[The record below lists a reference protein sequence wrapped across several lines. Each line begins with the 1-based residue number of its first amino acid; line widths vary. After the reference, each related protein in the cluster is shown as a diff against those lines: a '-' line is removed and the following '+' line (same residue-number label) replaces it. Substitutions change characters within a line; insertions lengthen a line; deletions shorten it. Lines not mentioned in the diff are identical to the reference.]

1 MKLAISALISFAVT
15 AAGSAAGQQATP
27 TPIEEHVVAPSLPD
41 QPNKEGVVRPSG
53 SMPTD
58 SEGYVRTN
66 RGAVDPSSTSP
77 APGGAAAQGS
87 ATGSGAARGTA
98 KAPTFSSPPISASPA
113 AGSAHAKAGVVS
125 PKPVAV
131 SHGAASTVT
140 SYQKGKSLTVKTPA
154 GSLVEYRLGKGTILP
169 DDLGPGRQVLV
180 ETKIVKKHRVA
191 TKVSYAEGR
200 VVLTNV
206 N

>member
-1 MKLAISALISFAVT
+1 MKLTIPALVSFAVV
-15 AAGSAAGQQATP
+15 AAGSAAAQQATP
-27 TPIEEHVVAPSLPD
+27 TPVEQHVVAPSLPD

-66 RGAVDPSSTSP
+66 RGAIDPSSTSP

-87 ATGSGAARGTA
+87 ATGSGAVRGTV
-98 KAPTFSSPPISASPA
+98 KAPTVSSPPLSASPA

-125 PKPVAV
+125 AKPVAV

-140 SYQKGKSLTVKTPA
+140 SYQKGKSLTVKMPA